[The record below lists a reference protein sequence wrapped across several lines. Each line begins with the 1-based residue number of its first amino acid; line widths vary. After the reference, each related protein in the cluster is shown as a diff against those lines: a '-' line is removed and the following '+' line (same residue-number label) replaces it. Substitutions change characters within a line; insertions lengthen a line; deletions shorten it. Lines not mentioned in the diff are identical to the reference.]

1 MKLAKSKKKLYRNI
15 IFICLTYFIA
25 SSFISTFAR
34 IKDYN
39 NQIATLNEQ
48 IADET
53 AVNKELNK
61 KKSQIHSD
69 DNYKAIA
76 RDTLGLVN
84 PGDKVYVNSND
95 IDGK

>member
-15 IFICLTYFIA
+15 VLICLTYFIA

-34 IKDYN
+34 IRDYN
-39 NQIATLNEQ
+39 NQISVLNEQ
-48 IADET
+48 LAEET

-61 KKSQIHSD
+61 QKSQIHSD
-69 DNYKAIA
+69 DNYKEIA

-95 IDGK
+95 IKGK